1 MAQVVKLPRARKD
14 LSDIFQYIAD
24 TDFEQAVKFL
34 KLIDEKCQLL
44 AKFPEM
50 GRARHEL
57 LINLRSFPF
66 KTYIIFY
73 QPIENGIEIFRVL
86 HGSRD
91 IEGVFDNLVEDAG
104 SIN

>member
-24 TDFEQAVKFL
+24 TDIEQAVKFL
-34 KLIDEKCQLL
+34 KLIDEKCRLL

-50 GRARHEL
+50 GRTRHEL

-66 KTYIIFY
+66 KNYVIFY
-73 QPIENGIEIFRVL
+73 QPIENGIEVFRVL

-91 IEGVFDNLVEDAG
+91 IEGVFDNLIDDAD